1 MRYWGLGAETMSSRT
16 VEAHKAI
23 VAAWEKEQELVRQ
36 GKGTR
41 DWTPEQQNDI
51 LNSERG
57 KAYDTDGRAFDG
69 QHMKSVAKY
78 PEHQGNP
85 DNIQFLT
92 RQEHLE
98 AHKGS
103 WQNPTNWYYD
113 PVTKQ
118 FFDFSENELIPCK
131 IIKLSNP
138 VIPIG
143 NGKMDTTI
151 DLGDHAKKES
161 PSGTDPPVMDS
172 HRPDVIDTPTLNI
185 ASSPQTKQ
193 GPKEKIVESIK
204 TIANTIKDLPDKH
217 PVLTAVVEVGAGLTF
232 AAIAGKAI
240 GTKMKTNHS
249 GHTGQGLPVSQT
261 LGAVVDTV
269 VDAVSNFDF
278 KKTESFLKG
287 LGYSVAKNIGLSDV
301 DRQKILQRIISS
313 GAMSKE
319 AVCACLENYI
329 NLHKNQS
336 KLADAVNKWIA
347 DLAYVKTS
355 L

>member
-1 MRYWGLGAETMSSRT
+1 MSSRT
-16 VEAHKAI
+16 ATAHKAI

-41 DWTPEQQNDI
+41 DWTLEQQNDI
-51 LNSERG
+51 LDPERG
-57 KAYDTDGRAFDG
+57 KAYDADGRAFDG
-69 QHMKSVAKY
+69 QHMKSVEKY

-103 WQNPTNWYYD
+103 WQNQTNWYYD
-113 PVTKQ
+113 PVTKH
-118 FFDFSENELIPCK
+118 FFEFDENELIPCK
-131 IIKLSNP
+131 IIELSNP

-143 NGKMDTTI
+143 NGNMDTTV
-151 DLGDHAKKES
+151 DLGDHAEVES
-161 PSGTDPPVMDS
+161 PFDTDPPITDS
-172 HRPDVIDTPTLNI
+172 QEAVVISTPIPNATTN
-185 ASSPQTKQ
+185 PQTKQ
-193 GPKEKIVESIK
+193 GPKEKMVESIK
-204 TIANTIKDLPDKH
+204 SIANTIKEFPDKH
-217 PVLTAVVEVGAGLTF
+217 PVLTAFVEVGAGLTV

-240 GTKMKTNHS
+240 DTRVKTNHS
-249 GHTGQGLPVSQT
+249 GHTGQGLSASQT
-261 LGAVVDTV
+261 LETV

-287 LGYSVAKNIGLSDV
+287 LGYSVGKNNGLSDG
-301 DRQKILQRIISS
+301 DRQKILLKIISS
-313 GAMSKE
+313 GVMSKE
-319 AVCACLENYI
+319 AVCTCLENYI

-336 KLADAVNKWIA
+336 KFADAVSKWIA

>member
-1 MRYWGLGAETMSSRT
+1 MSSRT
-16 VEAHKAI
+16 AEAHKAI
-23 VAAWEKEQELVRQ
+23 IAAWEKEQELVRQ

-41 DWTPEQQNDI
+41 DWTLEQQNDI
-51 LNSERG
+51 LDPERG
-57 KAYDTDGRAFDG
+57 KAYDADGRAFDG

-118 FFDFSENELIPCK
+118 FFDFAENELIPCN

-143 NGKMDTTI
+143 NGNTDTTV
-151 DLGDHAKKES
+151 DLVDHAKEES
-161 PSGTDPPVMDS
+161 PSGTEPPVMDS
-172 HRPDVIDTPTLNI
+172 QRAVVIDAPIPKATT
-185 ASSPQTKQ
+185 SPQVKQ
-193 GPKEKIVESIK
+193 GPKGKMIEGIK
-204 TIANTIKDLPDKH
+204 TIANTIKEFPDKH
-217 PVLTAVVEVGAGLTF
+217 PVLTTVVEVGAGLTI
-232 AAIAGKAI
+232 AVIAGKAI
-240 GTKMKTNHS
+240 GTKVKTNHS
-249 GHTGQGLPVSQT
+249 GRTGQGLPASQT
-261 LGAVVDTV
+261 LGTLVDTV

-287 LGYSVAKNIGLSDV
+287 LGYTVAKNIGLSDV
-301 DRQKILQRIISS
+301 DRQKILQKIISS

-319 AVCACLENYI
+319 AVCTCLENYI

-336 KLADAVNKWIA
+336 KFADAVSKWIA
-347 DLAYVKTS
+347 DLAYVKAS

>member
-1 MRYWGLGAETMSSRT
+1 MSSRT
-16 VEAHKAI
+16 AAAHKAI

-41 DWTPEQQNDI
+41 DWTLEQQNDI
-51 LNSERG
+51 LDPDRG
-57 KAYDTDGRAFDG
+57 KAYDADGRAFDG

-78 PEHQGNP
+78 PEHQGDP

-103 WQNPTNWYYD
+103 WQNQTNWYYD
-113 PVTKQ
+113 PATKQ
-118 FFDFSENELIPCK
+118 FFEFDENELIPCK
-131 IIKLSNP
+131 IIELSNP

-143 NGKMDTTI
+143 NSNTDTTV
-151 DLGDHAKKES
+151 DLGDHAEIES
-161 PSGTDPPVMDS
+161 PSGIDPP
-172 HRPDVIDTPTLNI
+172 
-185 ASSPQTKQ
+185 
-193 GPKEKIVESIK
+193 
-204 TIANTIKDLPDKH
+204 IANSQQPIATDTSVVVSATSPHTNQVLTRNMIDGIRNVVHTVKEFSDKH
-217 PVLTAVVEVGAGLTF
+217 PVLTAAVEVGVELAVT
-232 AAIAGKAI
+232 AIAGKAI
-240 GTKMKTNHS
+240 DTKVKTNQS
-249 GHTGQGLPVSQT
+249 GHTGQRFPISQT
-261 LGAVVDTV
+261 LGTMVDTV
-269 VDAVSNFDF
+269 VDTGSNFDF

-287 LGYSVAKNIGLSDV
+287 LGYTVAKTIGLSDV
-301 DRQKILQRIISS
+301 DRQKILQKIISS

-319 AVCACLENYI
+319 AVCTCLEDYI

-336 KLADAVNKWIA
+336 KFSDAVSKWIA

>member
-1 MRYWGLGAETMSSRT
+1 MSSRT
-16 VEAHKAI
+16 VASHKAI
-23 VAAWEKEQELVRQ
+23 VVAWEKEQELVRQ

-41 DWTPEQQNDI
+41 DWTLEQQNDI
-51 LNSERG
+51 LNPECG
-57 KAYDTDGRAFDG
+57 KAYDADGRAFDG

-103 WQNPTNWYYD
+103 WQNQTNWYYD
-113 PVTKQ
+113 PETKQ
-118 FFDFSENELIPCK
+118 FFEFDENELIPCK
-131 IIKLSNP
+131 IIELSNP

-143 NGKMDTTI
+143 NSNMDTNV
-151 DLGDHAKKES
+151 DLSNHTEIES
-161 PSGTDPPVMDS
+161 PLGKDSPITDSQEAVAIS
-172 HRPDVIDTPTLNI
+172 TPIPNATTN
-185 ASSPQTKQ
+185 PQTKQ
-193 GPKEKIVESIK
+193 DPKENLVESIK
-204 TIANTIKDLPDKH
+204 SIANTIKEFPDKH
-217 PVLTAVVEVGAGLTF
+217 PVLTAFVEVVAGLTV
-232 AAIAGKAI
+232 AAIAGRAI
-240 GTKMKTNHS
+240 GTKVKTNHP
-249 GHTGQGLPVSQT
+249 GHTGKGLSASQT
-261 LGAVVDTV
+261 LGAMVDTV
-269 VDAVSNFDF
+269 VNAVSNFDF

-287 LGYSVAKNIGLSDV
+287 LGYTVAKSIGLSDV
-301 DRQKILQRIISS
+301 ERQKILKKIISS

-319 AVCACLENYI
+319 AVCTCLENYI

-336 KLADAVNKWIA
+336 KFADAVTKWIT

>member
-1 MRYWGLGAETMSSRT
+1 MSSRT
-16 VEAHKAI
+16 AAAHKAI

-51 LNSERG
+51 LDPERG
-57 KAYDTDGRAFDG
+57 KAYDADGRAFDG
-69 QHMKSVAKY
+69 QHMKSVSKY
-78 PEHQGNP
+78 PEYQGNP

-103 WQNPTNWYYD
+103 WQNPSNWYYD

-118 FFDFSENELIPCK
+118 FLDFAENELIPCK
-131 IIKLSNP
+131 VIPLSNP

-143 NGKMDTTI
+143 NSNTDTTV
-151 DLGDHAKKES
+151 DLVDHAEKKS

-172 HRPDVIDTPTLNI
+172 HKPVVIDTPIPNI
-185 ASSPQTKQ
+185 ATSPHTKQ
-193 GPKEKIVESIK
+193 SPKEKMAESIK
-204 TIANTIKDLPDKH
+204 TIANTIKEFPDKH

-240 GTKMKTNHS
+240 GTKVKTNHS

-261 LGAVVDTV
+261 LGTVVDTV

-301 DRQKILQRIISS
+301 DRQKILQKIISS

-319 AVCACLENYI
+319 AVCNCLENYI

-336 KLADAVNKWIA
+336 KFADAVSKWIA

>member
-1 MRYWGLGAETMSSRT
+1 MSSRT
-16 VEAHKAI
+16 AAAHKAI

-41 DWTPEQQNDI
+41 DWTHEQQNDI
-51 LNSERG
+51 LDPDRG
-57 KAYDTDGRAFDG
+57 KAYDADGRAFDG

-103 WQNPTNWYYD
+103 WQNQTNWYYD
-113 PVTKQ
+113 PATKQ
-118 FFDFSENELIPCK
+118 FFEFGENELIPCK
-131 IIKLSNP
+131 IIALSNP

-143 NGKMDTTI
+143 NSNTDTTV
-151 DLGDHAKKES
+151 DLGDRAEIES
-161 PSGTDPPVMDS
+161 PSGIDPPIANS
-172 HRPDVIDTPTLNI
+172 QQPITIDTSVVVSVTSLHTNQVPSRNMIDGIRNVVHTV
-185 ASSPQTKQ
+185 
-193 GPKEKIVESIK
+193 KEFS
-204 TIANTIKDLPDKH
+204 DKH
-217 PVLTAVVEVGAGLTF
+217 HVLTAAVEVGVGLAVT
-232 AAIAGKAI
+232 AIAGKAI
-240 GTKMKTNHS
+240 DTKVKTNQP
-249 GHTGQGLPVSQT
+249 GHTRQKLPISQA
-261 LGAVVDTV
+261 LGTVVDPVVDTG
-269 VDAVSNFDF
+269 SNFDF

-287 LGYSVAKNIGLSDV
+287 LGYTVAKAIDLSDE
-301 DRQKILQRIISS
+301 DRQKILQKIISS
-313 GAMSKE
+313 GAMSKD
-319 AVCACLENYI
+319 AVCTCLENYI

-336 KLADAVNKWIA
+336 KFSDAVSKWIA